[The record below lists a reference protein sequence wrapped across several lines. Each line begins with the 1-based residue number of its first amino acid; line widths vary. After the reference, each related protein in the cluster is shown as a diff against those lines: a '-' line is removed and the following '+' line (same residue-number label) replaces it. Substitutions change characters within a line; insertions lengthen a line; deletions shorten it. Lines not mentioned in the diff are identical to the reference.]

1 MFKLKKLFIIIFLFI
16 TTIIPQE
23 KLSFSALSMQGKT
36 INGQKVEIFKKN
48 VQVTYKGMILYSD
61 IATHYKEKQK
71 VILDN
76 GVKMID
82 GNDSLTC
89 DQLIIFNDKNERY
102 NAIGNVEFYQQD
114 RQLSCNNFIYW
125 TAAKKIKASGR
136 LGQAILPYY
145 FFGFN

>member
-71 VILDN
+71 VISQ
-76 GVKMID
+76 KE
-82 GNDSLTC
+82 
-89 DQLIIFNDKNERY
+89 IIFRSTISINTMSHDS
-102 NAIGNVEFYQQD
+102 D
-114 RQLSCNNFIYW
+114 
-125 TAAKKIKASGR
+125 TR
-136 LGQAILPYY
+136 LIANGPVRAR
-145 FFGFN
+145 N